1 MSTVPQVPPS
11 IPANFS
17 TILCDMLTDLSTTFP
32 EHKHQWAKW
41 QGMVEGDAEYET
53 LYMYCLK
60 MYPEHF
66 FDILYQNDTKLFDTS
81 RPIYFLPQV
90 DFAALYHCEG
100 VGEQTRKAIWNYLQL
115 ILFCLVTS
123 IQDKSVFGD
132 QTASMFENFDEKDL
146 MEKLGETMA
155 NMTSFFSEAGSEGK
169 DTDAHANEEDK
180 DDASDDD
187 DTEKGKD
194 PRERVKGMSIPNM
207 EEMYEHLRG
216 LFDGKIGK
224 LAKELAEEISGDMSS
239 LMGDDFKDIK
249 STKDVL
255 NHLMKDPA
263 KIQGMV
269 KTVGEKLNQKIQSGD
284 ISQEE
289 LMKEATEILGKMK
302 GAAGGFDMDA
312 IKEMI
317 QRMGGK
323 IPKNSRID
331 TNALS
336 RMTEQQSMRERLK
349 NRMLKKKAAE
359 AEQIL
364 RHMQAQ
370 AQNPQCALRT
380 SNLVVGG
387 CKPPDQAQNQ
397 VLSAA
402 EQAAADAQLLA
413 ELGETAAPAPTASTS
428 TPKKKNNKKKGTKK

>member
-1 MSTVPQVPPS
+1 MSTAPSAPP

-41 QGMVEGDAEYET
+41 QGLVEGDAEFQT

-66 FDILYQNDTKLFDTS
+66 FDILYQNDAKLFAQ
-81 RPIYFLPQV
+81 PICFLPQV

-155 NMTSFFSEAGSEGK
+155 NMTSFFSEGKVDGSESDGKEAGSEADGK
-169 DTDAHANEEDK
+169 EDIDDEDEDEDK
-180 DDASDDD
+180 H
-187 DTEKGKD
+187 KD
-194 PRERVKGMSIPNM
+194 KEGERVKGMSIPNM
-207 EEMYEHLRG
+207 EEMYKHLRG

-364 RHMQAQ
+364 RNMQAQ
-370 AQNPQCALRT
+370 AH
-380 SNLVVGG
+380 
-387 CKPPDQAQNQ
+387 NQ

-413 ELGETAAPAPTASTS
+413 ELGETADAPASTS
-428 TPKKKNNKKKGTKK
+428 APKKKNNKKKGTKK

>member
-1 MSTVPQVPPS
+1 MSTAPSAPP

-41 QGMVEGDAEYET
+41 QGLVEGDAEFQT

-66 FDILYQNDTKLFDTS
+66 FDILYQNDAKLFAQ
-81 RPIYFLPQV
+81 PICFLPQV

-155 NMTSFFSEAGSEGK
+155 NMTSFFSEPGSDGKEAGSESEGKEDIDDEDEDK
-169 DTDAHANEEDK
+169 DTDKHK
-180 DDASDDD
+180 DQ
-187 DTEKGKD
+187 G
-194 PRERVKGMSIPNM
+194 ERVKGMSIPNM

-364 RHMQAQ
+364 RNMQAQ

-387 CKPPDQAQNQ
+387 CKPPDQNQ

-413 ELGETAAPAPTASTS
+413 ELGETADAQVPNASTS
-428 TPKKKNNKKKGTKK
+428 APKKKNNKKKGAKK

>member
-1 MSTVPQVPPS
+1 MESTPPPSVPQVPQPS
-11 IPANFS
+11 VPENFA
-17 TILCDMLTDLSTTFP
+17 TIIRDMLTDLTTTFP
-32 EHKHQWAKW
+32 EHKHKWSQW
-41 QGMVEGDAEYET
+41 QSLPDGDTEYEK

-60 MYPEHF
+60 LYPEHF
-66 FDILYQNDTKLFDTS
+66 FDILYQNDAKLFS
-81 RPIYFLPQV
+81 PSKPIYFLPDV

-100 VGEQTRKAIWNYLQL
+100 VGEQTHKAIWNYLQL
-115 ILFCLVTS
+115 IMFCLVTS

-132 QTASMFENFDEKDL
+132 HTASMFENFDEKDL

-155 NMTSFFSEAGSEGK
+155 NMTDFFTSAANDKDDSSGK
-169 DTDAHANEEDK
+169 DTGDEDNDVPKDAGTDTGTG
-180 DDASDDD
+180 ASAS
-187 DTEKGKD
+187 EKT
-194 PRERVKGMSIPNM
+194 KGMSIPNM
-207 EEMYEHLRG
+207 EDMYEHLRG

-239 LMGDDFKDIK
+239 ILGDDFNDIK

-255 NHLMKDPA
+255 NHLMKDPS

-269 KTVGEKLNQKIQSGD
+269 KTVGDKLNQKIQSGE

-289 LMKEATEILGKMK
+289 LMKEATDILGKMK

-359 AEQIL
+359 AEQIV
-364 RHMQAQ
+364 RQMQAQ
-370 AQNPQCALRT
+370 AQA
-380 SNLVVGG
+380 
-387 CKPPDQAQNQ
+387 QAM
-397 VLSAA
+397 SAVD
-402 EQAAADAQLLA
+402 QAAADAKLLA
-413 ELGETAAPAPTASTS
+413 ELGEEPITD
-428 TPKKKNNKKKGTKK
+428 TPKKKTNKKKGGKK

>member
-1 MSTVPQVPPS
+1 
-11 IPANFS
+11 
-17 TILCDMLTDLSTTFP
+17 MLTDLSTTFP

-255 NHLMKDPA
+255 NHLMKDSRY
-263 KIQGMV
+263 
-269 KTVGEKLNQKIQSGD
+269 GENGGRKAQPKD
-284 ISQEE
+284 PERRHF
-289 LMKEATEILGKMK
+289 
-302 GAAGGFDMDA
+302 AG
-312 IKEMI
+312 
-317 QRMGGK
+317 
-323 IPKNSRID
+323 RID
-331 TNALS
+331 
-336 RMTEQQSMRERLK
+336 E
-349 NRMLKKKAAE
+349 
-359 AEQIL
+359 
-364 RHMQAQ
+364 
-370 AQNPQCALRT
+370 
-380 SNLVVGG
+380 GG
-387 CKPPDQAQNQ
+387 NGDFR
-397 VLSAA
+397 
-402 EQAAADAQLLA
+402 
-413 ELGETAAPAPTASTS
+413 
-428 TPKKKNNKKKGTKK
+428 

>member
-1 MSTVPQVPPS
+1 MSTVPPTPP

-41 QGMVEGDAEYET
+41 QGLVEGDAEYET

-66 FDILYQNDTKLFDTS
+66 FDILYQNDTKLFAQ
-81 RPIYFLPQV
+81 PICFLPQV

-155 NMTSFFSEAGSEGK
+155 NMTSFFSEAGTDVGTESEGK
-169 DTDAHANEEDK
+169 DIDI

-187 DTEKGKD
+187 DEKNTEKG
-194 PRERVKGMSIPNM
+194 ERVKGMSIPNM

-370 AQNPQCALRT
+370 AQ
-380 SNLVVGG
+380 
-387 CKPPDQAQNQ
+387 AQNQ